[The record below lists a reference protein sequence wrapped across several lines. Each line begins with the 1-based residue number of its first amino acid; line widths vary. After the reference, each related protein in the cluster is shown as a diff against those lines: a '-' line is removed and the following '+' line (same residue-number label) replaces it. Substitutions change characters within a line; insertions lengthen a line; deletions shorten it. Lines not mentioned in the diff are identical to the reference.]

1 MRYPAR
7 PPLAPS
13 LDDMQPSPDAWSA
26 LRARPGRFLLSRWPW
41 RSLAYLV
48 TTLLVGIPLL
58 VVLLCLTRLFGVLER
73 RRLGLVQDRRPSGL
87 TWGER
92 RRARRRLP
100 VSWPEL
106 GYAFLLAA
114 VLWPLD
120 FLLLIFLVSV
130 PVVLLLAP
138 ALAETE
144 DMAVLGWH
152 VDPGPEAWLAAL
164 IGLVLAVV
172 AAYAVT
178 VAAVGMA
185 GLARLLLEPREAELA
200 AEVADLRRSRV
211 DLVDAF
217 ETERRRIERDLHD
230 GVQQRLVALTMTL
243 GRAELDVPEGP
254 GLDRGAGRPPPGRG
268 GAGRAARHHPRHPS
282 SGARRPRARG
292 GRARAGR
299 PGGRAGDRRHP
310 AAGAAARRRS
320 SRRRT
325 SWSARRSPTSPAT
338 RRPAAPGCTPG
349 GTRRRSCSLSR
360 TTARGGATADGS
372 GTGLAGLVVRLE
384 ALGGTLQV
392 TSPPGG
398 PTEVRMECPQPED
411 RARGGRRPAS
421 RGPGRDPRAVR
432 PRGRRRGRGRRCAAR
447 LHRAAPAGPGRDRH
461 PDAADA
467 HRRGAACGRAD
478 PGRASRPSRSWC
490 CRRTSPRPTSPS
502 SWTRRPAAG
511 IGYLL
516 KDRVGHVREF
526 LASLDRV
533 AAGETVVD
541 PRGGPAAARPPPER
555 RPARVSH
562 RPRA

>member
-254 GLDRGAGRPPPGRG
+254 GLTAVQDAHRQAEEALAELRGTIRG
-268 GAGRAARHHPRHPS
+268 IHPRVLVDHGLAAAVHELADRADVPVTVDIRLPERLS
-282 SGARRPRARG
+282 PPVEQAAYFVVSEALTNISRHAQARR
-292 GRARAGR
+292 AGVH
-299 PGGRAGDRRHP
+299 AWRHEETFVLTVEDD
-310 AAGAAARRRS
+310 GA
-320 SRRRT
+320 
-325 SWSARRSPTSPAT
+325 
-338 RRPAAPGCTPG
+338 
-349 GTRRRSCSLSR
+349 
-360 TTARGGATADGS
+360 GGATADGS

-398 PTEVRMECPQPED
+398 PTEVRMECP
-411 RARGGRRPAS
+411 A
-421 RGPGRDPRAVR
+421 
-432 PRGRRRGRGRRCAAR
+432 
-447 LHRAAPAGPGRDRH
+447 
-461 PDAADA
+461 
-467 HRRGAACGRAD
+467 
-478 PGRASRPSRSWC
+478 
-490 CRRTSPRPTSPS
+490 
-502 SWTRRPAAG
+502 
-511 IGYLL
+511 
-516 KDRVGHVREF
+516 
-526 LASLDRV
+526 
-533 AAGETVVD
+533 
-541 PRGGPAAARPPPER
+541 
-555 RPARVSH
+555 
-562 RPRA
+562 